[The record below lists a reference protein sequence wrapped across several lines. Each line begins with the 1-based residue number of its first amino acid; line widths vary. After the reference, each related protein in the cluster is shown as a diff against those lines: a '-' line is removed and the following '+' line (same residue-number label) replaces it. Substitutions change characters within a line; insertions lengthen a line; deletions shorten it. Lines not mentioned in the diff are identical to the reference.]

1 MNDIERDAILF
12 ARIAETE
19 PGIVRTLGLLI
30 GELTDPELE
39 PDLLRRL
46 GELIRRIGETVI
58 ARAERLGTGDTPSG

>member
-1 MNDIERDAILF
+1 
-12 ARIAETE
+12 
-19 PGIVRTLGLLI
+19 VRTLGLLI